1 MGQVLEVTREQAEF
15 LTQRAKVLEYGFK
28 DGQPV
33 VSVEFPD
40 ILSEEIT
47 ESLLRRIV
55 RRYRRLWG
63 GRGPDNGN
71 S

>member
-1 MGQVLEVTREQAEF
+1 MGQVLELTREQAEF

-33 VSVEFPD
+33 VRVEFPD
-40 ILSEEIT
+40 VLDEEIT

-63 GRGPDNGN
+63 GRGPDNGD